1 MVLYPQSPKLLP
13 AVPVHRDYD
22 HLGSK
27 LCYLSL
33 ALRSAHRMNFP
44 GIKEDCETFL
54 GLFQATDS
62 VRFEEFLSIWKEIKF
77 DTIFYGGMRSLES
90 NRFTRELF
98 SIASTYFLP
107 PYTFQIR
114 VGAMYLLYGLYNT
127 QLCQPKQKI
136 RVALKDWADVEQF
149 HQELVTAEHLDAVYV
164 FRQLR
169 RMRAFHFT
177 GMPTMLTFRSQ
188 KSIHPE
194 VNREEFLEKKDRVA
208 DLITS
213 ETLEEV
219 MNIQDHYQRTK
230 RHLSADKSQP
240 DRALSLI
247 KEDFTDNLQSLVEG
261 YQFWKQEKKT
271 PRTRTDEQEG
281 TSQESEGSE
290 RARHIEAIK
299 SKTYSAVTQA
309 VKSRRHR
316 QVQMVIKCAKTEF
329 HIPVSR
335 AERERLR
342 RAKKRAE
349 REAAKMANT
358 PLPQKKPEKMPVI
371 PEEDSSSSSED
382 LPSSKRPRIDPD
394 CQA

>member
-1 MVLYPQSPKLLP
+1 
-13 AVPVHRDYD
+13 
-22 HLGSK
+22 
-27 LCYLSL
+27 
-33 ALRSAHRMNFP
+33 MNFP

-77 DTIFYGGMRSLES
+77 NTIFYGGMRSLES
-90 NRFTRELF
+90 SRFTREIF
-98 SIASTYFLP
+98 SVASAFFLP

-136 RVALKDWADVEQF
+136 RLALKDWDDVELF
-149 HQELVTAEHLDAVYV
+149 HQELVSAEHLDAVYI

-188 KSIHPE
+188 RSIQPE
-194 VNREEFLEKKDRVA
+194 ENREEFLEKKDRVA

-213 ETLEEV
+213 ESLEEI
-219 MNIQDHYQRTK
+219 MNIQDHYQQTK
-230 RHLSADKSQP
+230 RHLSANKSQP
-240 DRALSLI
+240 DKALSLI
-247 KEDFTDNLQSLVEG
+247 KEDFTDNLQSLVEE
-261 YQFWKQEKKT
+261 YQFWKQEKRT
-271 PRTRTDEQEG
+271 PRTKTDDEQGG

-290 RARHIEAIK
+290 RARHLAQIK
-299 SKTYSAVTQA
+299 SKTYGSVTQA

-316 QVQMVIKCAKTEF
+316 QVQMVMKSAETEF
-329 HIPVSR
+329 HLPVTR
-335 AERERLR
+335 AEKERVR
-342 RAKKRAE
+342 RARKRAE
-349 REAAKMANT
+349 REAAKKANT

-382 LPSSKRPRIDPD
+382 LPSSKRLRTDPD
-394 CQA
+394 C